1 MRLISTRTRT
11 KKYVNKP
18 QEVKRS
24 KENKQSAGRQPRPD
38 DRGRREA
45 QCTAL
50 RKVVFF
56 RAADEQRCQLSRI
69 TRRHRCDLDCLTN
82 TLGDNPMHMIT
93 AAITIHYPEK
103 KK

>member
-18 QEVKRS
+18 QEVTRS

-50 RKVVFF
+50 RIPQGRFF
-56 RAADEQRCQLSRI
+56 PRRRRTALPTFPDHSPPPLRLGLSDEYSR
-69 TRRHRCDLDCLTN
+69 
-82 TLGDNPMHMIT
+82 
-93 AAITIHYPEK
+93 
-103 KK
+103 